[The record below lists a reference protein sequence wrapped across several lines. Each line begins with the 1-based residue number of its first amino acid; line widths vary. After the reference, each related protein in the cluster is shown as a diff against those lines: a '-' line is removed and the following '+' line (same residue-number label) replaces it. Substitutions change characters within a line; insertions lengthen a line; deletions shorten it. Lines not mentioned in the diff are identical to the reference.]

1 VNYIGRAR
9 ICHVDDQQQGG
20 KIESML
26 AAIGVWL
33 LLALAA
39 CGAEPAVTRGIDR
52 VEPDGAGAEGP
63 AGGEGGS
70 ESSPEADPESPDA
83 LPAPD
88 SVISVE
94 NARYMAAPEP
104 APAAVPAL
112 PAIVSLTGPP
122 AVTNGGSALLHV
134 TLDPP
139 VPDPAFVVSLAG
151 DAGHHVVAGTDTDA
165 DGTYDIRVQVSG
177 AATQASLNVRVA
189 VTTGAETGPYSE
201 LTLELIQSGQ
211 GDVKITL
218 SFDRTH
224 DLDLYVV
231 EPNGEEVSYMNDA
244 SATGGQ
250 LDLDSGANCVE
261 GSANSE
267 NVYWPP
273 GGAPT
278 GTYRVSVQNF
288 EHCTPGSIDFTVRIA
303 RDNVV
308 TLHPGSFAD
317 GTAGQRLE
325 VATFSR

>member
-1 VNYIGRAR
+1 
-9 ICHVDDQQQGG
+9 
-20 KIESML
+20 ML

-33 LLALAA
+33 LLAWAAFGSAA
-39 CGAEPAVTRGIDR
+39 CAGDPAVIQGIDR
-52 VEPDGAGAEGP
+52 VEPDGAGAGGT
-63 AGGEGGS
+63 GGETSTAGS
-70 ESSPEADPESPDA
+70 PGVDPEAPPPDNA
-83 LPAPD
+83 
-88 SVISVE
+88 ISVE
-94 NARYMAAPEP
+94 NASYMAAPEP
-104 APAAVPAL
+104 TPAAAPAL

-122 AVTNGGSALLHV
+122 AVTNGGAALLHV
-134 TLDPP
+134 TLDTPI
-139 VPDPAFVVSLAG
+139 VDPSFVVSLAG
-151 DAGHHVVAGTDTDA
+151 DAGHHVVTGTDTDG

-177 AATQASLNVRVA
+177 AATQASLSVRVA
-189 VTTGAETGPYSE
+189 VTAGAETGPYSE

-224 DLDLYVV
+224 DLDLFVL
-231 EPNGEEVSYMNDA
+231 EPNGEEVSYLNDA

-261 GSANSE
+261 GSSNSE

-288 EHCTPGSIDFTVRIA
+288 EHCTPGTVNFTVRIA
-303 RDNVV
+303 HDNVV
-308 TLHPGSFAD
+308 TFHPGSFAD
-317 GTAGQRLE
+317 GTVGQRLE